1 MTTTIYQL
9 NNNTFFTKTQ
19 SNFLGLIILFV
30 ILGNHSVF
38 SQNRN
43 AQAYKLG
50 LGVSSSISGNAHGTI
65 YDVSSHLYN
74 GKNLFGIG
82 ACIQKRKENLCGF
95 KINYMRFV
103 TGKEVLAN
111 EKFKAKNDNS
121 RTQLFF
127 YSSVQFIQNGYL
139 SFGAVK
145 REEVLYPKSETPSD
159 FSNYKISTA
168 EASVGFGINVKIT
181 DQLVWSN
188 YVGFG
193 AYYHLNYT
201 KPMYTEKTATMIVL
215 GTALR
220 LNYFKN

>member
-82 ACIQKRKENLCGF
+82 ACI
-95 KINYMRFV
+95 
-103 TGKEVLAN
+103 
-111 EKFKAKNDNS
+111 
-121 RTQLFF
+121 
-127 YSSVQFIQNGYL
+127 
-139 SFGAVK
+139 
-145 REEVLYPKSETPSD
+145 
-159 FSNYKISTA
+159 
-168 EASVGFGINVKIT
+168 
-181 DQLVWSN
+181 
-188 YVGFG
+188 
-193 AYYHLNYT
+193 
-201 KPMYTEKTATMIVL
+201 
-215 GTALR
+215 
-220 LNYFKN
+220 